1 MYFLSWYTMCIC
13 VHLSFYVSFSCGDY
27 LLITPFLRSL
37 NQWVPGYHRGRPCL
51 KLAKTLL
58 PPLAV
63 PLFSSKKTI
72 LTGPG
77 RILPWGGQGMRSWG
91 QGSGVDVALE
101 NWCGPPTT
109 NCLKVFDLV
118 DTSPLIEGFQAFH
131 SDSELI
137 ANPLSTRQSSE
148 QQAV

>member
-1 MYFLSWYTMCIC
+1 MLVYN
-13 VHLSFYVSFSCGDY
+13 VHLCASQFIHVFFSCEDS
-27 LLITPFLRSL
+27 LLITPFLPLL

-77 RILPWGGQGMRSWG
+77 RILTGGAGDEK

-101 NWCGPPTT
+101 N
-109 NCLKVFDLV
+109 
-118 DTSPLIEGFQAFH
+118 
-131 SDSELI
+131 
-137 ANPLSTRQSSE
+137 
-148 QQAV
+148 